1 MTRSTIVESGVRE
14 SVAQLGIGL
23 GVTTA
28 NHLGP
33 NKKRIEPLIEWR
45 RTRSAQSRRNLFATP
60 LARNEPSVCFQAA
73 RVERFIG
80 CHFRCGVAAEVLA
93 PHPG

>member
-33 NKKRIEPLIEWR
+33 NKKRIEPLIEWFNK
-45 RTRSAQSRRNLFATP
+45 TNPQRSISPKPIRNTP
-60 LARNEPSVCFQAA
+60 RP
-73 RVERFIG
+73 
-80 CHFRCGVAAEVLA
+80 
-93 PHPG
+93 